1 MHSQHFHILEYG
13 KQIGSVDLSIEGD
26 LPKEL
31 KVSKMKLIQ
40 SDGGVLLRL
49 VTEEDETEVVA
60 GTLVCDA
67 CPERYPI
74 VDTIPN
80 LLPPDL
86 RGQD

>member
-1 MHSQHFHILEYG
+1 MKRELMDILACPMC
-13 KQIGSVDLSIEGD
+13 KGD
-26 LPKEL
+26 L
-31 KVSKMKLIQ
+31 
-40 SDGGVLLRL
+40 RL
-49 VTEEDETEVVA
+49 EVTEEDETEVVA